1 MLLNAEL
8 SLQLPKL
15 NRYFNFLGVD
25 PLSVY
30 SEGIALCHLK
40 GYNQLLS
47 LLCLVVCCLL
57 FWRGLFHSD
66 SVPPIIFLNNFFRKC
81 FLCSRQ
87 VLNSLCRMTFDL
99 AALSSH
105 ALGLYSHIL
114 LCPTGAEHR
123 ASFMLSE
130 LHPILSSVLGMAGA
144 GWGVWVHWWAW
155 GQGRSP
161 VPPGPLA
168 DSTKSFP
175 LPQGLVSWRPQ
186 WKCKLMY
193 DALLREYGKIE
204 TICRRLLRAC
214 TLLDP

>member
-1 MLLNAEL
+1 MVFLVPVEARRECWLLWNCHEPPCGSWESNLCALEKQPMLLNAEL

-144 GWGVWVHWWAW
+144 GWGV
-155 GQGRSP
+155 
-161 VPPGPLA
+161 
-168 DSTKSFP
+168 
-175 LPQGLVSWRPQ
+175 
-186 WKCKLMY
+186 
-193 DALLREYGKIE
+193 
-204 TICRRLLRAC
+204 
-214 TLLDP
+214 